1 MKVVFPREADKV
13 ILAEEVKE
21 LMTFEDRRDNEQN
34 ERTAQFYEFY
44 IDELEAGVKGYIYI
58 KTIFQLMYFSFM
70 HLTIILRNINI
81 FVVCYNQIPMQNLM
95 LSTLMNP
102 MFQL

>member
-1 MKVVFPREADKV
+1 MEEGSLITFLRRSPSLMKVVFPREADKV

-21 LMTFEDRRDNEQN
+21 LMTFEDRRDSEQN

-58 KTIFQLMYFSFM
+58 YIY
-70 HLTIILRNINI
+70 
-81 FVVCYNQIPMQNLM
+81 QNN
-95 LSTLMNP
+95 LSVNVLFLHASHHYP
-102 MFQL
+102 KKY